1 MYLTFCL
8 GCNTLAGMET
18 IIFRAP
24 AGTRAR
30 LKKIRSNVSALLREL
45 AEQALQGHPSGV
57 SAHDKARH
65 LILPRGS
72 GVKHLA
78 TRKDYLNQYARKKH
92 R

>member
-1 MYLTFCL
+1 V
-8 GCNTLAGMET
+8 ET
-18 IIFRAP
+18 IIFKAP

-45 AEQALQGHPSGV
+45 TEQALHGNPDGV

-78 TRKDYLNQYARKKH
+78 TRKDYVKQYGQKKH

>member
-1 MYLTFCL
+1 
-8 GCNTLAGMET
+8 MET
-18 IIFRAP
+18 ITFKAP

-30 LKKIRSNVSALLREL
+30 LKKLRPNISALLREL
-45 AEQALQGHPSGV
+45 TEQALQRNPGAV

-65 LILPRGS
+65 LILPGGS

-78 TRKDYLNQYARKKH
+78 TRNDCLEQYARKKH

>member
-1 MYLTFCL
+1 
-8 GCNTLAGMET
+8 MET

-30 LKKIRSNVSALLREL
+30 LKKIHPNVSALLREL
-45 AEQALQGHPSGV
+45 TQQVLQNNRHTM

-65 LILPRGS
+65 LILPTGS

-78 TRKDYLNQYARKKH
+78 TRKDYLKQYGKKKH